1 MYSDRSGHTKDVI
14 PYKATVLCS
23 LLPLANRSRPAAFD
37 KVTSQPADIRI
48 AAAWKLRLSKL
59 IIRGVAPIL
68 PKSDCHL
75 LFGMR
80 GVVRGTH
87 LRIELKK
94 GRHRKLGSW
103 IDTYVRCIYLCTY
116 VYIYIRICM
125 YLYSYLHTLHVSSIS
140 THTMPWATLRVSGL
154 VTNTMPYFNLF
165 LLLTK
170 ASPQVWQGRVPSQ
183 LAFRLIL
190 VIEVWYSMVTSQLL
204 LISPRTQCRVE
215 TLSPRKM

>member
-80 GVVRGTH
+80 GVVRETH

-103 IDTYVRCIYLCTY
+103 IDTYVRCIYLYTCI
-116 VYIYIRICM
+116 YIYM
-125 YLYSYLHTLHVSSIS
+125 YLYVSVFISHTLHVSSIS
-140 THTMPWATLRVSGL
+140 THTMPWATLRVSGV

-165 LLLTK
+165 LLLFLL
-170 ASPQVWQGRVPSQ
+170 PQVWQGRVPSQ

-190 VIEVWYSMVTSQLL
+190 VIEVWCSMVTSQPL
-204 LISPRTQCRVE
+204 LISPRTRCRVE

>member
-80 GVVRGTH
+80 GVVRETH

-103 IDTYVRCIYLCTY
+103 IDTYVRCIYLYTCI
-116 VYIYIRICM
+116 YIYVSVCICIHIT
-125 YLYSYLHTLHVSSIS
+125 HTSCEFYFHTYYALGNSQSLRGGNKYYALFQPIS
-140 THTMPWATLRVSGL
+140 TTISTTSS
-154 VTNTMPYFNLF
+154 VT
-165 LLLTK
+165 
-170 ASPQVWQGRVPSQ
+170 
-183 LAFRLIL
+183 
-190 VIEVWYSMVTSQLL
+190 
-204 LISPRTQCRVE
+204 
-215 TLSPRKM
+215 RKSTFAIGV